1 MAAGFD
7 VTTLPQGRV
16 GTRAVAPTSGVT
28 RCLAVGSRGEV
39 ASLAQAER
47 PAARNAR
54 ATRAE
59 RWRMVVMGMSS
70 NESFS
75 SLPMPALITAHGA
88 GTTLTGWETVG
99 LPLLDYSRLNQAR
112 ASERHVVTLIHDRRH
127 LARLQEALRPSA
139 SAPEIGVLHAFDRI
153 ELLEV
158 ALQRSHFD
166 VLVIEP
172 TDAEGRSTEEMIR
185 SIRERFPRLSVL
197 GHVTMKPGMSSQVLS
212 FARAGVHELIVAG
225 IDDCAMVLRHALQL
239 AARRCLAEEVFAEVS
254 ASLPR
259 EAATLVR
266 YCLEHASEAPTID
279 DISRAL
285 GVHRRTLVNR
295 MQHAMLPPPSEL
307 WAWSRVLLAA
317 RYLEVDGRSV
327 EWVALTV
334 GYPSANA
341 LRNALKRYTGLV
353 PRELREDDGFA
364 RATLAF
370 RTALLAT
377 SRHVGPVLMPASKVV
392 RVQRAPSASP
402 DLHIVAARHA
412 G

>member
-1 MAAGFD
+1 M
-7 VTTLPQGRV
+7 
-16 GTRAVAPTSGVT
+16 
-28 RCLAVGSRGEV
+28 EV
-39 ASLAQAER
+39 
-47 PAARNAR
+47 
-54 ATRAE
+54 
-59 RWRMVVMGMSS
+59 SS
-70 NESFS
+70 IGCFS

-99 LPLLDYSRLNQAR
+99 LPLLDYSRLKPAR
-112 ASERHVVTLIHDRRH
+112 PSERHVATLVRDRRH

-139 SAPEIGVLHAFDRI
+139 SAPETGVLHAFDRI

-158 ALQRSHFD
+158 ALQRCHFD

-172 TDAEGRSTEEMIR
+172 TDAEGHATEEMIR

-254 ASLPR
+254 TSLPR

-295 MQHAMLPPPSEL
+295 MQNAMLPPPSEL

-317 RYLEVDGRSV
+317 RYLEMPGRSV
-327 EWVALTV
+327 EWVAHTV

-364 RATLAF
+364 RATHAF

-377 SRHVGPVLMPASKVV
+377 SRHVGPMLMPASKVV
-392 RVQRAPSASP
+392 RVQRAASSPP

-412 G
+412 V

>member
-1 MAAGFD
+1 
-7 VTTLPQGRV
+7 
-16 GTRAVAPTSGVT
+16 
-28 RCLAVGSRGEV
+28 
-39 ASLAQAER
+39 
-47 PAARNAR
+47 
-54 ATRAE
+54 
-59 RWRMVVMGMSS
+59 
-70 NESFS
+70 
-75 SLPMPALITAHGA
+75 MPALITAHGA

-112 ASERHVVTLIHDRRH
+112 AFERHVATLIHDRRH

-153 ELLEV
+153 ERLEV
-158 ALQRSHFD
+158 ALQHSHFD

-295 MQHAMLPPPSEL
+295 MQSAMLPPPSEL

-317 RYLEVDGRSV
+317 RYLGVDGRSV

-353 PRELREDDGFA
+353 PRELRDDDGFA
-364 RATLAF
+364 RATHAF
-370 RTALLAT
+370 RMALLAT
-377 SRHVGPVLMPASKVV
+377 SRRVGPVLMPASKVV
-392 RVQRAPSASP
+392 RLQRAALPQP

-412 G
+412 VS